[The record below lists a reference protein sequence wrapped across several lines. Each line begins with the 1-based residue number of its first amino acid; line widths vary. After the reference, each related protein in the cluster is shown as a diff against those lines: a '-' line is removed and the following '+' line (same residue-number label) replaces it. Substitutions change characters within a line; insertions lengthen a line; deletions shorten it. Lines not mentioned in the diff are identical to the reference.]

1 MTAPEPEP
9 GLTPGVRRVLVVDD
23 DRDINRLIRV
33 RLERRGYEV
42 TTAASGEEA
51 LAILPTATPDLAF
64 IDVSMPGMSGL
75 DLLARIRSERLDIG
89 VIMTTAFSS
98 EQTAILAMRQGAD
111 DYLRKP
117 FETAEFQVVLER
129 TARRVALSREN
140 RRLQEELDDK
150 RRRLETEFASAR
162 EVQADLLPAA
172 VPGLPGFELAA
183 RCIPAH
189 EVGGDFYD
197 WMVEGDYLTFILGD
211 VMGKGMPAALLMA
224 SARAAFR
231 TAASHHA
238 PAEAIARVARA
249 LEADLLRSNRF
260 LTFFLGQVHLPT
272 GQLLYVDAGHGYACI
287 ARPGQGLACLKTGG
301 PPFGAFEGQAYDQYH
316 DRLGPGDTLLVYSDG
331 LVEVDP
337 RLDVDRRAEYQ
348 PPALSA
354 GPVVAALTAAEHGA
368 DLPDDLTVLALHR
381 LAEAPQP

>member
-1 MTAPEPEP
+1 MTTPE
-9 GLTPGVRRVLVVDD
+9 GDASLTPGVRRVLVVDD

-42 TTAASGEEA
+42 TTASSGEEA
-51 LAILPTATPDLAF
+51 LAVLPAAAPDLAF

-75 DLLARIRSERLDIG
+75 DLLARIRAEGLDIG

-140 RRLQEELDDK
+140 QRLQAELDDK

-162 EVQADLLPAA
+162 EVQADLLPAG
-172 VPGLPGFELAA
+172 VPQLPGFELAA
-183 RCIPAH
+183 RCIPAN

-197 WMVEGDYLTFILGD
+197 WMVEGDQLTFMLGD

-231 TAASHHA
+231 TAASHHS
-238 PAEAIARVARA
+238 PAEAISRVARA
-249 LEADLLRSNRF
+249 LEADLIRSNRF
-260 LTFFLGQVHLPT
+260 LTFFLGQVNLST
-272 GQLLYVDAGHGYACI
+272 GTLTYVDAGHGYACI
-287 ARPGQGLACLKTGG
+287 ARPGQGLACLQTGG
-301 PPFGAFEGQAYDQYH
+301 PPFGAFEGQSYDQCSEV
-316 DRLGPGDTLLVYSDG
+316 LGPGDTLLIYSDG

-337 RLDVDRRAEYQ
+337 RLDVQSRANYV
-348 PPALSA
+348 PPSLSP
-354 GPVVAALTAAEHGA
+354 GPLVAALTGGEGRV

-381 LAEAPQP
+381 QA

>member
-1 MTAPEPEP
+1 MTTPESEP
-9 GLTPGVRRVLVVDD
+9 VLTPGVRRVLVVDD

-51 LAILPTATPDLAF
+51 LEVLPAAAPDLAF

-75 DLLARIRSERLDIG
+75 DLLARIRAEGLDIG

-162 EVQADLLPAA
+162 EVQADLLPAG
-172 VPGLPGFELAA
+172 VPQLRGFELAA
-183 RCIPAH
+183 RCIPAN

-197 WMVEGDYLTFILGD
+197 WMVEGNRLTFMLGD

-231 TAASHHA
+231 TAASHHS
-238 PAEAIARVARA
+238 PAEAISRVARA
-249 LEADLLRSNRF
+249 LEADLIRSNRF
-260 LTFFLGQVHLPT
+260 LTFFLGQVNLET
-272 GQLLYVDAGHGYACI
+272 GELVYVDAGHGYACV
-287 ARPGQGLACLKTGG
+287 ARPGRGLACLQTGG
-301 PPFGAFEGQAYDQYH
+301 PPFGAFEGQSYDQCSEMI
-316 DRLGPGDTLLVYSDG
+316 GPGDTLLVYSDG

-337 RLDVDRRAEYQ
+337 RLDVDGRAAYV
-348 PPALSA
+348 PPSLLP
-354 GPVVAALTAAEHGA
+354 GPLVAALTGA
-368 DLPDDLTVLALHR
+368 DRESDLPDDLTVLALHR
-381 LAEAPQP
+381 LA